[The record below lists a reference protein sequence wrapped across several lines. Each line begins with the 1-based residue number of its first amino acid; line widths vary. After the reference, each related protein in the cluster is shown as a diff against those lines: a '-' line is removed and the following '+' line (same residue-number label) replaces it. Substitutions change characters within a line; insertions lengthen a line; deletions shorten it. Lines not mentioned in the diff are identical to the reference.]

1 MSSVLKQ
8 LPSIDLIMAVENTKA
23 FHEENIQRN
32 KTHYNYFA
40 RSTGGKIVHKIQD
53 MGARLHF
60 NHIELSEN
68 EQIKEISNGEADKVK
83 IRYGVIS
90 LDDMLRDLQHWE
102 TLLTSSFM

>member
-1 MSSVLKQ
+1 M
-8 LPSIDLIMAVENTKA
+8 
-23 FHEENIQRN
+23 
-32 KTHYNYFA
+32 
-40 RSTGGKIVHKIQD
+40 HKIQD